1 MTRIRRWVAA
11 AAAGLVASAGCG
23 LLPPQ
28 PVPFIPFG
36 DFSLTTTG
44 GVAGIYR
51 QLRIG
56 ADGAG
61 LVLSDEPAAGR
72 VGAATMDRLRTLLE
86 SEALRR
92 DISRLRDDTGPQR
105 CADVF
110 DTTLRMGELTAVRSD
125 GCNRVPTPALDELGE
140 IVQPFWEGDFEE
152 PPPDGPAAPPI
163 VIEEVEDGQAT
174 GQRIELAA
182 GRATLLAD
190 GRKLRTADLDVRE
203 LEALPVLASAQ
214 PCRVER
220 SRADGYRVR
229 LGDRPAEAV
238 ISGRIGPECSELS
251 AIVAIAVDAVDA

>member
-1 MTRIRRWVAA
+1 MTTIRRRLAA
-11 AAAGLVASAGCG
+11 AAAGLVALTGCG
-23 LLPPQ
+23 LLPPE
-28 PVPFIPFG
+28 PVPFVPFG

-51 QLRIG
+51 QLRIA
-56 ADGAG
+56 ADGSG

-72 VGAATMDRLRTLLE
+72 VGAATIDRLRTLLE

-92 DISRLRDDTGPQR
+92 DLARLRDDTGPQR

-110 DTTLRMGELTAVRSD
+110 ETTLRMGDLIAVRSD

-140 IVQPFWEGDFEE
+140 IVQPFWQGDFEE

-163 VIEEVEDGQAT
+163 VIEEVEAGRAT

-182 GRATLLAD
+182 GRATLLSD

-203 LEALPVLASAQ
+203 LEALPVLAAAP

-220 SRADGYRVR
+220 SRDDGYRVR
-229 LGDRPAEAV
+229 LGDRPVEAV
-238 ISGRIGPECSELS
+238 ISSRIGPACAELS
-251 AIVAIAVDAVDA
+251 AIVAIWVDAVDA